1 MTDMKKGEKDEKS
14 MPINESGAVKNEVT
28 DNEMPKEQAEDDV
41 ADVAV
46 DESNVENAGTP
57 APDDNGN
64 KCDNVKPGKED
75 ENETVTEEKSIGPDL
90 EQLLA
95 EAEARGYERGRNEGI
110 EAWMNEG
117 RRVLRAERDDAPEG
131 EVMIL
136 NNMRRSVWA

>member
-1 MTDMKKGEKDEKS
+1 MTDMKKREKDEKS

-28 DNEMPKEQAEDDV
+28 ENEMPKEQAEDDV

-46 DESNVENAGTP
+46 DESSVENAGAP

-64 KCDNVKPGKED
+64 KCDNVKQGKED